1 MNFEIVVATT
11 NKHKM
16 KEYREILSPFG
27 ITLYSF
33 SDLNISLPDVEE
45 NGTNYEENALIKVN
59 ACKDIV
65 KFPVLSDDSGLEV
78 ESLDNKP
85 GLNTARFAKECGGQ
99 ILANRKIVETCS
111 KENRNAKFKC
121 VISLANLSEKPLI
134 FEGVCEGKITDK
146 YNDEESFGYDPI
158 FVENTTNELF
168 SKIEGKTKNKL
179 SHRGKACKKLI
190 TYLKIM
196 GYIR

>member
-16 KEYREILSPFG
+16 KEYREILAPHG

-33 SDLNISLPDVEE
+33 SDLNITLPDVEE

-99 ILANRKIVETCS
+99 ILANNKIVETCS

-121 VISLANLSEKPLI
+121 VISLANLTNKPLI
-134 FEGVCEGKITDK
+134 FEGVCEGKIK
-146 YNDEESFGYDPI
+146 EEYNNEESFGYDPI
-158 FVENTTNELF
+158 FIENTSGKLF
-168 SKIEGKTKNKL
+168 SDLAGKEKNKL

-190 TYLKIM
+190 TYLKLY
-196 GYIR
+196 GYIK